1 MELMKQNPNLKL
13 KFASIFRQNDQAKK
27 EKKVVYVWAS
37 VPKCEDSLDHLG
49 LKSTATDLLNLKKTK
64 YTL

>member
-27 EKKVVYVWAS
+27 QKKIVCVWAS
-37 VPKCEDSLDHLG
+37 VPKYEDSLDHLG
-49 LKSTATDLLNLKKTK
+49 LKSTATDLLNLIKTK